1 MEIKG
6 LHLLVEF
13 AWWVCFEFWT
23 LTKCQIMTFQTNK
36 ELGGENFPS
45 EGAEVAFTKLN
56 KGFLKWNVFTPF

>member
-1 MEIKG
+1 
-6 LHLLVEF
+6 
-13 AWWVCFEFWT
+13 
-23 LTKCQIMTFQTNK
+23 MTFQTNK